1 MTHPPSGDTTRPTLM
16 LDCKHQAHSFV
27 RLYFFAANILQTLHY
42 KVRATLSDLFARV
55 ARAHGN
61 DYGASC
67 DAGPDAV
74 RRIFK
79 DDAARGAVAEAP
91 GREEERVRRWLAR
104 AEAWVVCCDRHLG
117 RGDSHSR
124 KTAMR
129 CKKKS

>member
-1 MTHPPSGDTTRPTLM
+1 M
-16 LDCKHQAHSFV
+16 LDCKHQAHSLI
-27 RLYFFAANILQTLHY
+27 RLYFFAANILQILHH

-61 DYGASC
+61 DYGARC
-67 DAGPDAV
+67 DASPDAV

-79 DDAARGAVAEAP
+79 DDAARGTVAEAP
-91 GREEERVRRWLAR
+91 GREEERVRCRLAR
-104 AEAWVVCCDRHLG
+104 AEAWVVCCDGHFR

-129 CKKKS
+129 CK